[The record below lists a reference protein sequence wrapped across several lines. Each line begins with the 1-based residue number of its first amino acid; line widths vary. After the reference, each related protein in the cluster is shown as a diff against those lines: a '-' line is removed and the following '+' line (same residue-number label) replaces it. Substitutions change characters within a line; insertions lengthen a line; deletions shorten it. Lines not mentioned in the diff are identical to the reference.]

1 MPSKKTEVAQVQ
13 RKPTAAE
20 QARRVVAAA
29 RELHEALSAAFV
41 GGPDEPALA
50 LAHARLK
57 DLAGAAAHGGREVDG
72 WSGGIGPQI
81 AALRAAIA
89 LVEGWL
95 PGPGNPRMRPAGPAP
110 GPTMPSGS
118 RGDGDGPAGVAGGVA
133 DPACGPPADRR

>member
-1 MPSKKTEVAQVQ
+1 MPSKKTEVTHG
-13 RKPTAAE
+13 RGKPPAAE

-29 RELHEALSAAFV
+29 RELHEAIFAAFV

-57 DLAGAAAHGGREVDG
+57 DLAGAAAHDGREVDG

-95 PGPGNPRMRPAGPAP
+95 PAPGNPPMRPAVPAP
-110 GPTMPSGS
+110 GPPMPSGP
-118 RGDGDGPAGVAGGVA
+118 RGDGDGPAGVAGEVA
-133 DPACGPPADRR
+133 NPACGPPADRR

>member
-1 MPSKKTEVAQVQ
+1 MPSKKTEVAHLQK
-13 RKPTAAE
+13 KPTAPE

-29 RELHEALSAAFV
+29 RELHEAISAAFV

-57 DLAGAAAHGGREVDG
+57 DMAGAAAHGGREVDG
-72 WSGGIGPQI
+72 WSGGLLPQV

-95 PGPGNPRMRPAGPAP
+95 PAPGNPRMRPAGPAP
-110 GPTMPSGS
+110 GPPLPSGPP
-118 RGDGDGPAGVAGGVA
+118 GDGDGPAGVAGEVA
-133 DPACGPPADRR
+133 NPACGPPADRR